1 MKRLF
6 LPLLALSVILASCD
20 DTTEGVG
27 SSISDINDNISVSAK
42 VFDIASETVII
53 DSVISRSGTGYLG
66 KIKDPET
73 GAYITGNYMTQ
84 FRPLDNYEYP
94 EISKIVSLDKDKQ
107 PIADSCE
114 VILFYANQYGDST
127 AYMKCTNN

>member
-53 DSVISRSGTGYLG
+53 DSLFSKAAT
-66 KIKDPET
+66 
-73 GAYITGNYMTQ
+73 YIN
-84 FRPLDNYEYP
+84 NEYNW
-94 EISKIVSLDKDKQ
+94 VM
-107 PIADSCE
+107 SC
-114 VILFYANQYGDST
+114 S
-127 AYMKCTNN
+127 